1 MKFGGSSIKNAT
13 AIRNVCQII
22 KKEVNRKPL
31 IVFSA
36 FGGVTDRL
44 IGAVQQA
51 IHQHESK
58 ADEMLQSLHT
68 HHLEIVNDLF
78 PEPVTREK
86 VTRMVEEETER
97 LKILLKAAITIR
109 VRNGA
114 LSHAVMSV
122 GELLSSKIITA
133 YLDTLTITTRFID
146 SRDIIIVEQK
156 KDEFLP
162 IVDLIQKKVESFIVP
177 HSEVNDCLVCP
188 GFIASTSDGEPATLG
203 RDGSDYTASL
213 LGAALNAGEIQIW
226 SDVDGILSAD
236 PSIIPYARPLKNM
249 TFDEAC
255 ELAYFGARVLHP
267 STIQPA
273 LEKGILV
280 RVLNSNLP
288 EEPGTRILAESV
300 HSDTALVKSIAY
312 KESITLLTVES
323 TMLLLS
329 PKIIEA
335 IFLVLTRHGKKV
347 FAVSKSATKLSI
359 TIENIDDLD
368 EIVREIEDFGT
379 VQVERSKVIV
389 SVVGERMK
397 GHPSMPWQI
406 LQLLDRE
413 NVRIELVSQFASQ
426 ISLTF
431 IIDETDIERTV
442 TLLHKTFIEAVA
454 NHPSREE
461 Q

>member
-1 MKFGGSSIKNAT
+1 MIIMKFGGSSIKDAD
-13 AIRNVCQII
+13 AIKNVCTII
-22 KKEVNRKPL
+22 EKHIDRHPL
-31 IVFSA
+31 IVLSA
-36 FGGVTDRL
+36 LSGVTDML
-44 IGAVQQA
+44 IHAVQKAIRQEESESEDILQKIRIRHLNVIESLFSDKQA
-51 IHQHESK
+51 
-58 ADEMLQSLHT
+58 ADR
-68 HHLEIVNDLF
+68 IKRV
-78 PEPVTREK
+78 
-86 VTRMVEEETER
+86 VEEEIER

-122 GELLSSKIITA
+122 GELLSSQIITA
-133 YLDTLTITTRFID
+133 YLNTLNITSRFID
-146 SRDIIIVEQK
+146 SREIIIVERK

-162 IVDLIQKKVESFIVP
+162 LTDEIHNRVSKYIISYEMRESCI
-177 HSEVNDCLVCP
+177 VCP
-188 GFIASTSDGEPATLG
+188 GFIASTTEGEPATLG

-213 LGAALNAGEIQIW
+213 LGAALEAEEIQIW

-236 PSIIPYARPLKNM
+236 PSIIPYARPLKTM

-280 RVLNSNLP
+280 RVLNSSFHD
-288 EEPGTRILAESV
+288 EPGTRILSGSLQENGE
-300 HSDTALVKSIAY
+300 LVKSIAY

-323 TMLLLS
+323 SKLLLS

-335 IFLVLTRHGKKV
+335 IFFILTRHGKKV

-359 TIENIDDLD
+359 TIENIEDLDDL
-368 EIVREIEDFGT
+368 VREIEEYGM
-379 VQVERSKVIV
+379 VHVEQQKVIV

-413 NVRIELVSQFASQ
+413 GVRIELVSQFASQ

-431 IIDETDIERTV
+431 IIDESDIERTV
-442 TLLHKTFIEAVA
+442 TLLHRTFIENKEYA
-454 NHPSREE
+454 

>member
-1 MKFGGSSIKNAT
+1 MIVMKFGGSSIKNAT

-68 HHLEIVNDLF
+68 HHLEIVSDLF
-78 PEPVTREK
+78 PEPNTREK
-86 VTRMVEEETER
+86 VTRMVEEEMER

-122 GELLSSKIITA
+122 GELLSSKIITT
-133 YLDTLTITTRFID
+133 YLGSLSLATRFID
-146 SRDIIIVEQK
+146 SRDIIIVERK

-162 IVDLIQKKVESFIVP
+162 VVDLIQKKVESFIVP

-188 GFIASTSDGEPATLG
+188 GFIASTKDGEPATLG

-236 PSIIPYARPLKNM
+236 PSII
-249 TFDEAC
+249 
-255 ELAYFGARVLHP
+255 H
-267 STIQPA
+267 
-273 LEKGILV
+273 
-280 RVLNSNLP
+280 
-288 EEPGTRILAESV
+288 
-300 HSDTALVKSIAY
+300 
-312 KESITLLTVES
+312 
-323 TMLLLS
+323 
-329 PKIIEA
+329 
-335 IFLVLTRHGKKV
+335 
-347 FAVSKSATKLSI
+347 
-359 TIENIDDLD
+359 
-368 EIVREIEDFGT
+368 
-379 VQVERSKVIV
+379 
-389 SVVGERMK
+389 
-397 GHPSMPWQI
+397 
-406 LQLLDRE
+406 LQCGR
-413 NVRIELVSQFASQ
+413 
-426 ISLTF
+426 
-431 IIDETDIERTV
+431 
-442 TLLHKTFIEAVA
+442 
-454 NHPSREE
+454 
-461 Q
+461 